1 MNETRRVAANAFE
14 LMKHTLDQAGTTAG
28 RALGHRYQ
36 ATHKGGATA
45 LFHHF

>member
-1 MNETRRVAANAFE
+1 MDETRRMAADAFK

-28 RALGHRYQ
+28 WALGHRYL
-36 ATHKGGATA
+36 AAHKGGATA